1 MFDINQ
7 LTFIEDEMKTWG
19 IKSFTIVMA
28 LFLALSFAACES
40 DSDDK
45 GTEDTTTAEDTNT
58 AGDGAGG
65 DTAVADKSFTGILI
79 DFKSKTQIAG
89 ATVTVLDNDT
99 GEPMKDAA
107 GVVMETTSGAAGEVA
122 FTFPGTLDKVG
133 FLAVLDGQKDTYQF
147 QLPADGV
154 EETLWSVDTQTYVGA
169 PALAGVAQE
178 ATLGV
183 LAGGIYYVNADG
195 EEEAIGCATADTDP
209 AGGEVRY
216 FGASG
221 LPTTLDKQPS
231 VNPAIPYYLIANIPV
246 GKTTIKAFDS
256 EGNEIGD
263 TFIHSVAGAICIGN
277 IYANDTVTTNPTPA
291 TCQ

>member
-1 MFDINQ
+1 
-7 LTFIEDEMKTWG
+7 MKTWG

-40 DSDDK
+40 DSGDT
-45 GTEDTTTAEDTNT
+45 TEDAATTEDSAGGDTT
-58 AGDGAGG
+58 EDAAGD
-65 DTAVADKSFTGILI
+65 DTAVADKTFTGILI
-79 DFKSKTQIAG
+79 DFKSKQQIAG

-99 GEPMKDAA
+99 GEPLKDAD
-107 GVVMETTSGAAGEVA
+107 GVVMETTSGAAGEVT
-122 FTFPGTLDKVG
+122 FTFPGSLDKVG

-154 EETLWSVDTQTYVGA
+154 EETLWTVDTQTYVGA
-169 PALAGVAQE
+169 PALAGVAQDS
-178 ATLGV
+178 ALGV
-183 LAGGIYYVNADG
+183 LAGGIYYMNPEG

-231 VNPAIPYYLIANIPV
+231 INPAVPYYLIANIPV

-277 IYANDTVTTNPTPA
+277 IYANDTVTANPTPV